1 MDCINLDILRTG
13 DNSNWSELHAAA
25 FSAEWHRDDAG
36 RGGYEPETLKE
47 IQDECLQSIR
57 QFL

>member
-13 DNSNWSELHAAA
+13 DILIGSELHAAA

-36 RGGYEPETLKE
+36 RGGYERRDPEGDL
-47 IQDECLQSIR
+47 R
-57 QFL
+57 